1 MITDRQIALM
11 MFLNLQKQA
20 YEWQWVIKNSNLN
33 EAKNQFRIAH
43 QANTKLIDLLEKE
56 ILKEP
61 ETAEQYYDISEKF
74 SRALEKIINAPTPQ
88 LKQELVELLI
98 AWVDGSVHVVED
110 ENSVKKSA

>member
-1 MITDRQIALM
+1 MITERQIALM

-33 EAKNQFRIAH
+33 EAKNQFRLAH

-56 ILKEP
+56 ILKDE
-61 ETAEQYYDISEKF
+61 EVTEQYYDISEKF
-74 SRALEKIINAPTPQ
+74 SRALEKIIKAPTPH
-88 LKQELVELLI
+88 LKQELIELLI
-98 AWVDGSVHVVED
+98 AWVDGNVRIEDD